1 MIHNFIRIS
10 LIILFSNLCSS
21 AQIKDTLFTQEYHDS
36 YPFEDN
42 HSVKV
47 QTILADNLN
56 NIWIGTEEGLF
67 ILNESSRT
75 WIPKLSEENQGPIN
89 DLFLDND
96 VIWISA
102 WNGLYRGNINEINK
116 VKEIDETAIVVN
128 KIDDQITAI
137 SLTKIFTLK
146 NNSWTS
152 EKIKTSKQIRALLPD
167 ENGGYYLATGKGL
180 YHKLNNT
187 FKIFQNVDEI
197 VSDNVYGLSKSFGNE
212 LWVCGLGGVTV
223 YKNDKMIKSFIPND
237 GIPNAWVR
245 AINIAPDGTIWIGT
259 DFGAAKFNG
268 KEWKVRNSKRW
279 LINDKVND
287 ITFDKNE
294 NVWFA
299 TDGGVSAIKNRKMTL
314 EQKEKYFK
322 NITDKRH
329 IREPYLVEKCRF
341 TTPGDTNNYFPKDDD
356 NDGQYTSMYL
366 AMESLRY
373 AVTKDPE
380 AKQNAKKAFEA
391 LKFLQTVTETQ
402 GFFARTVIPS
412 TWNEMADP
420 NETIDDREWAKRM
433 VEEPRSTR
441 LEQHW
446 VLSKDKKWFWK
457 RGTSSD
463 EVTGHMYGY
472 LYYYDLAADES
483 EKKVVKDHVTKI
495 VNYIID
501 NGYVFNDIDGKHTEW
516 GVWSPEIINNDQD
529 WIIERG
535 TNSIEILSFLKLAYH
550 VSGDEYYQKEYYKL
564 WNDYNYKENVINAK
578 SILPAR
584 RTYIDDELLALVYP
598 VLLNH
603 EDNPEVLKY
612 YKQSLDNWYDALK
625 YDDNPYFYFTYNA
638 FANNKLNLNR
648 SIFLLQ
654 DNPLDLIRWR
664 VDNSKR
670 EDITITREPILEH
683 LQTNKLLP
691 PSERGI
697 MRWDNNPW
705 TAVQGD
711 GGMTE
716 SDGVYWR
723 LAYWLGRYYNLIQ

>member
-1 MIHNFIRIS
+1 MIHNFIRIA
-10 LIILFSNLCSS
+10 LIIIFSNLCIS
-21 AQIKDTLFTQEYHDS
+21 AQIKDTLFTQEYHES

-42 HSVKV
+42 NSVKV

-75 WIPKLSEENQGPIN
+75 WMPKLSEENQGPIN

-152 EKIKTSKQIRALLPD
+152 EKIKTSKQIRSLLPD

-223 YKNDKMIKSFIPND
+223 YKNDKMIKSFIPKD

-245 AINIAPDGTIWIGT
+245 AINTAPDGTIWIGT

-268 KEWKVRNSKRW
+268 REWKVRNSKRW

-322 NITDKRH
+322 NITEKRH

-380 AKQNAKKAFEA
+380 AKQNAKQAFEA

-625 YDDNPYFYFTYNA
+625 YDDNPYFYFMYNA

-683 LQTNKLLP
+683 LQANKLLP

-723 LAYWLGRYYNLIQ
+723 LAYWHGRYYNLIQ